1 MLYLRMPYVACGGDF
16 GSHSFAQGDAYELAQ
31 QHGWPV
37 HDYVPGQ
44 FRQQ

>member
-1 MLYLRMPYVACGGDF
+1 MPYVACGGDF